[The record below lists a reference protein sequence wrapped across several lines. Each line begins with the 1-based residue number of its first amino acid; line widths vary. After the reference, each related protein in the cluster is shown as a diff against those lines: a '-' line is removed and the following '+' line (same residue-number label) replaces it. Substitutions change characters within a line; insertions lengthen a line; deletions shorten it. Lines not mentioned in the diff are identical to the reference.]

1 MRQQPISRESK
12 DIIDAMRVL
21 IEKGETD
28 HLKKSVTGWQYGG
41 TNFTGLVASLHEEM
55 KQELQRQDM
64 HVSVSLYL
72 SHAKLF
78 IDFLIGGRL
87 HRAALFQRRQYNPV

>member
-1 MRQQPISRESK
+1 VEGDNLQICPKTRIMSCDSIKQSTRTISRESK

-41 TNFTGLVASLHEEM
+41 LWPKVVDRPL
-55 KQELQRQDM
+55 
-64 HVSVSLYL
+64 
-72 SHAKLF
+72 
-78 IDFLIGGRL
+78 
-87 HRAALFQRRQYNPV
+87 